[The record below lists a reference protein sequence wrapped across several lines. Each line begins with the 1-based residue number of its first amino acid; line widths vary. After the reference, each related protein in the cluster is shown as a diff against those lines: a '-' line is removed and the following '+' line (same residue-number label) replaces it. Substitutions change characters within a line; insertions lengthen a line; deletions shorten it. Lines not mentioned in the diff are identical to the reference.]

1 MFTVSFDWGTGRARS
16 GADLAEGVMCEAICN
31 DNREEIQEPG
41 RDRVKDGIRKSG
53 PAGAKDGNRES
64 GRERAKDE
72 AWE

>member
-1 MFTVSFDWGTGRARS
+1 
-16 GADLAEGVMCEAICN
+16 MCEAICN